1 MRYAAIVALACSLCA
16 LAASGSRA
24 QAATVSPSLYQGMH
38 WRFVGPLRGGRTVAI
53 DGIANQ
59 PNVFYIA
66 AVNGGIWK
74 TQDAGRTWVPIFDR
88 EGTGSIGA
96 LAVAPSNPNVVYAGS
111 GEGLQRPD
119 LSVGDGVYKSTDAGT
134 TWTHLG
140 LRDGQQIASMAVD
153 PTNPDRLFVAV
164 LGHPYAANPERGIY
178 RSTDGGATFERVLF
192 TNEDAGGFAVKI
204 DPHDPKTVYAT
215 LWAAR
220 QAPWEIGASF
230 EIAGSGVY
238 KSSDGGTTWTQLTS
252 GLPARIGRTEVAVA
266 PSNSQVVYV
275 YADAEANG
283 EDAGALYR
291 SDDAGAHFAKVNDAD
306 EIAERGDDLVSIAV
320 DPRDPQTVYLTNTST
335 YRSTDG
341 GRTLVA
347 IKGAPGGDDYH
358 TVWINPSDPGIVA
371 LASDQGATISVDGG
385 ATWSSWYN
393 QPTAQ
398 MYHVNA
404 DDRFP
409 YWLCGGQQESGSA
422 CVSSR
427 GAWGQTT
434 VRDWHPAG
442 AQEYGYVVPDPL
454 HPGVFYGGKVEKFDE
469 RTGQAQEVSPIA
481 LPTKQFRVVRTEP
494 IVFDRFDRHRMYFG
508 SNVVFVTE
516 DGGHAWHVISPD
528 LTRTQPAVPSVLGAF
543 ASDDPARGKHR
554 GVVYALAPSWVHRGT
569 LWAGTDDGQV
579 WIARDA
585 SGSSVAHWKN
595 ITPPELTPWSKV
607 AQIDASRTDDETA
620 FVAVTRFR
628 LDDQRPYVYVTHDG
642 GAQWRLAV
650 DGLPNEP
657 VNAVRQDPVQPHLL
671 YAATENGVYVSFDE
685 GDHWQ
690 SLQLGLPH
698 TSVRDVIV
706 HGNDLAIATHGRGFW
721 ILDDITP
728 LRQLSRDTAN
738 QAIIFFA
745 PETAIRVDNDFF
757 LGTPLPPEEPTAKNP
772 PDGAII
778 DYVLNSAARN
788 VSLEILDANNKM
800 VRHVNSDQKTPTYP
814 PLPIAER
821 WLAKPSVLETSPGMH
836 RYSWNLRWGG
846 SGEGTD
852 SDDDDGWGAPRPPR
866 IAPGDYTLKLTVD
879 GKTFTQPLKVAMDPR
894 SPATPQILAQQQ
906 KLGLQMYGE
915 AIQTRKVLTDMD
927 VVTKKLAALKPQVQS
942 SHPELI
948 SQITAI
954 ESAMKAIKS
963 GTPGPPGTISGL
975 TAASAALASALR
987 GVEGG
992 DRTTPSQVLEIYRLA
1007 DEAAKSCLAD
1017 WQKLQNGALAEL
1029 SRSSQSQGLP
1039 AVTLR

>member
-178 RSTDGGATFERVLF
+178 RSIDGGATFERVLF

-554 GVVYALAPSWVHRGT
+554 GVVYALAPSYVHRGT

-650 DGLPNEP
+650 EGLPNEP

-721 ILDDITP
+721 ILDDVEP
-728 LRQLSRDTAN
+728 LRELASPSFDRLRMTPGGTL
-738 QAIIFFA
+738 FA
-745 PETAIRVDNDFF
+745 PETAYRVRWNTNSD
-757 LGTPLPPEEPTAKNP
+757 TPLPPEEPSGENP

-778 DYVLNSAARN
+778 DYALTSPAQRVTIS
-788 VSLEILDANNKM
+788 IFDAGERP
-800 VRHVNSDQKTPTYP
+800 VRTFSSDD
-814 PLPIAER
+814 PLPQPIPHLDKPAYWER
-821 WLAKPSVLETSPGMH
+821 PFSRPQTSAGMH
-836 RYSWNLRWGG
+836 RFVWDLR
-846 SGEGTD
+846 D
-852 SDDDDGWGAPRPPR
+852 APPHAMTQDLPISAVVRDTPRVPLGPLLPPGR
-866 IAPGDYTLKLTVD
+866 YMVRLEVD
-879 GKTFTQPLKVAMDPR
+879 GKVQQQPLLVVMDPR
-894 SPATPQILAQQQ
+894 VTMSQMALLQQYRLAQQV
-906 KLGLQMYGE
+906 
-915 AIQTRKVLTDMD
+915 AD
-927 VVTKKLAALKPQVQS
+927 
-942 SHPELI
+942 LI
-948 SQITAI
+948 NRSA
-954 ESAMKAIKS
+954 ESAAASKGNEKAAQAFEGINEAAS
-963 GTPGPPGTISGL
+963 FLLDEIDGADAPP
-975 TAASAALASALR
+975 TAAAVEAMGTLEASYA
-987 GVEGG
+987 
-992 DRTTPSQVLEIYRLA
+992 RLTGHPP
-1007 DEAAKSCLAD
+1007 
-1017 WQKLQNGALAEL
+1017 Q
-1029 SRSSQSQGLP
+1029 
-1039 AVTLR
+1039 